1 MPRDNPKPADLDF
14 EFGVICDHIRQET
27 NGKFILIGVYTPDV
41 QVQELPTTF
50 AFSIFAKASSRSKE
64 DFEAPFSI
72 RVLRNGEEV
81 SRRDGRLSHH
91 YNRSEKRQRNIY
103 LALEGLL
110 LLTEEECK
118 ADVEFRLD
126 KGEWR
131 NVASF
136 ELTAANASSST

>member
-1 MPRDNPKPADLDF
+1 MPRDDPKPADLDF
-14 EFGVICDHIRQET
+14 EFGVICDHIRQER

-41 QVQELPTTF
+41 QVEELPTTF
-50 AFSIFAKASSRSKE
+50 AFSIFAKATSRSKE

-81 SRRDGRLSHH
+81 SRRDGRLNHH
-91 YNRSEKRQRNIY
+91 YRSEKRKRNIY

-126 KGEWR
+126 EGEWR
-131 NVASF
+131 HVASF
-136 ELTAANASSST
+136 ELTVAYD